1 MKVEEKV
8 TGMLLNDGI
17 ISLEELEVVK
27 YGLENLRS
35 NILGKLVTLIIG
47 FCFDFLWGSFLLWLL
62 IFPLRKNAGG
72 FHAKT
77 KCRCLFFSS
86 TMLLLSIICFVQIS
100 WSLTGYILI
109 TALFF
114 AVIFLMA
121 PVENGNKHL
130 DQDEHQIYRK
140 RARVILVSEG
150 VLFLVAVTVYWKE
163 LVVVITIDFFVVG
176 VSLVTGRIKLWKQ
189 KQRKMNTA

>member
-1 MKVEEKV
+1 
-8 TGMLLNDGI
+8 
-17 ISLEELEVVK
+17 
-27 YGLENLRS
+27 
-35 NILGKLVTLIIG
+35 
-47 FCFDFLWGSFLLWLL
+47 
-62 IFPLRKNAGG
+62 
-72 FHAKT
+72 
-77 KCRCLFFSS
+77 
-86 TMLLLSIICFVQIS
+86 
-100 WSLTGYILI
+100 
-109 TALFF
+109 
-114 AVIFLMA
+114 MA